1 MAAMF
6 GIPGNASA
14 QVTLSHIDRAIVIQ
28 SNSAAS
34 SKKAPCLKAS
44 IEKNRLGVLLTVSDQ
59 TDIAALESAGLEIT
73 GRIGKCIYG
82 KVSVDNID
90 SVAAC
95 DGVEALSIAKTVKPL
110 NDMARISG
118 SVDAVQEGTDQLRA
132 YTGAGVIT
140 GITDIGLDPNHI
152 AFKNADGKSR
162 IMRLWNYASRIPQ
175 SYNNNNVLNFT
186 TDDNEETHGTHV
198 LATIAGSCDV
208 TDNGNDY
215 HGVAPDADIAV
226 MCGSSSQDNL
236 LSGIERMIEYAE
248 SQGKPLVINMSLG
261 DNFGPHDGTDPFP
274 AALDELAAKV
284 PIFLASGN
292 EGTADISLV
301 KEIPEESATVKTLF
315 SSTAMTT
322 EYYGS
327 YGASYFSQGVGY
339 IDVWSEDETPF
350 EVYLDLISASDP
362 DTPLYTL
369 KLSETPAY
377 VGAGSAYRNFL
388 SSRPETVEEFSN
400 CYNNGFMG
408 GYTEI
413 NKANGRF
420 NATMAVFLEAKS
432 SSFYRNFVSLRIEGK
447 PGQKVF
453 VYADGNGVEL
463 TDRGLAGFDRPTA
476 DGSISNMACGKNTIS
491 VGAYVTRASS
501 GRTAGDICDFSSWGT
516 LHDGRELPDIVAP
529 GSMIVSAMSTPLV
542 NNPDYRYYLADYYPK
557 TDVTTSDNTSYY
569 WTSLEGTSMAT
580 PFATGVGALVL
591 EANPNLTPGDIRE
604 ILKESATEPEFH
616 QVCWGAG
623 KINALDAVKLAIERN
638 EVGSVAGIGEQR
650 IAIAPAGYN
659 CWEIFTPTES
669 GISATVSSLSG
680 ITVKE
685 SSFTGNSG
693 ILDLNSITPGVY
705 VLSIKGEKL
714 LHCEKIA
721 VK

>member
-1 MAAMF
+1 MTAMI
-6 GIPGNASA
+6 GISGNASS
-14 QVTLSHIDRAIVIQ
+14 QVTLSHIDRAIVLQ
-28 SNSAAS
+28 SNSVTAS
-34 SKKAPCLKAS
+34 NKAPCLRAS

-82 KVSVDNID
+82 KVSVDSID

-110 NDMARISG
+110 NDLARISG
-118 SVDAVQEGTDQLRA
+118 AVDAVQEGTDLLQA
-132 YTGAGVIT
+132 YTGAGVVT

-162 IMRLWNYASRIPQ
+162 IMRLWNYAGRIPQ

-186 TDDNEETHGTHV
+186 TDNNEETHGTHV
-198 LATIAGSCDV
+198 LATIAGSCNE
-208 TDNGNDY
+208 TDNANDY
-215 HGVAPDADIAV
+215 HGVAPDADIAI

-292 EGTADISLV
+292 EGTANISLV
-301 KEIPEESATVKTLF
+301 TELTEENTTVKTLL

-327 YGASYFSQGVGY
+327 YGASYFNQGVGY
-339 IDVWSEDETPF
+339 IDVWSEDDTPF

-362 DTPLYTL
+362 DNPLYTL

-377 VGAGSAYRNFL
+377 VGTGSAYRNFI
-388 SSRPETVEEFSN
+388 STRPQTVEEFSN
-400 CYNNGFMG
+400 CYSNGFMG

-413 NKANGRF
+413 NNANGRF

-432 SSFYRNFVSLRIEGK
+432 SSFYRNFVSLRIEGQ

-463 TDRGLAGFDRPTA
+463 TDRGLTGFNRPTA

-491 VGAYVTRASS
+491 VGAYVTRALSDH
-501 GRTAGDICDFSSWGT
+501 TVGDICDFSSWGT

-529 GSMIVSAMSTPLV
+529 GSKIVSAMSTPLV

-580 PFATGVGALVL
+580 PFATGVGALML
-591 EANPNLTPGDIRE
+591 EANPHLTPQDIRE
-604 ILKESATEPEFH
+604 ILKESATKPEFQ

-623 KINALDAVKLAIERN
+623 KINALEAVKLAVDKN
-638 EVGSVAGIGEQR
+638 DVGSIAQIGEHK
-650 IAIAPAGYN
+650 IAIASAGYN
-659 CWEIFTPTES
+659 CWEIFTPTEN

-680 ITVKE
+680 INVKE
-685 SSFTGNSG
+685 SLFIGNSG
-693 ILDLNSITPGVY
+693 MLDLNGLTPGIY
-705 VLSIKGEKL
+705 ILSIKGEKL
-714 LHCEKIA
+714 HHCEKIA
-721 VK
+721 IK